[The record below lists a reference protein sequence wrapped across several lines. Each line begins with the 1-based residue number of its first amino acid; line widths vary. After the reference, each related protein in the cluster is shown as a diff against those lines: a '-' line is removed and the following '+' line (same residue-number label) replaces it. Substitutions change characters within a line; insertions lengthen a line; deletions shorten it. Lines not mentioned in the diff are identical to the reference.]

1 MSEIAKNIR
10 KLRKKKEMTQ
20 EELAEKLFVTRQAVS
35 NWETGKNQPDVEMLM
50 NMAGVL
56 EVDVKEL
63 LYSLT
68 PQEQERRRKRI
79 IPAAV
84 LCALAALVWGA
95 FLLCVGPAA
104 EAYRHTYIGSDYYF
118 CVMVLR
124 PLAFLLS
131 GAAIPA
137 VISVWRDLH
146 PQKAWLRWLMLALAG
161 GFLLIYIGL
170 WVSLS
175 YYSDHVGFGPVSYRT
190 VTIWIARWEQQ
201 AWTFLIPGAFI
212 FCGFP
217 RKAG

>member
-68 PQEQERRRKRI
+68 PQEQEQRRKRI

-84 LCALAALVWGA
+84 LCALAVLLWVA
-95 FLLCVGPAA
+95 FLLCVGPTA
-104 EAYRHTYIGSDYYF
+104 EAYRHTYIGSDYFF
-118 CVMVLR
+118 CLIVLR
-124 PLAFLLS
+124 PLAILLS

-161 GFLLIYIGL
+161 GFLLVYIVEAGCVLFGL
-170 WVSLS
+170 YNVRIGILS
-175 YYSDHVGFGPVSYRT
+175 YS
-190 VTIWIARWEQQ
+190 TITSWIWMTRQT
-201 AWTFLIPGAFI
+201 WTFLIPGAFA

>member
-68 PQEQERRRKRI
+68 PQEQEQRRKRI

-84 LCALAALVWGA
+84 LCALAALLWVA
-95 FLLCVGPAA
+95 FLLCIGPTA
-104 EAYRHTYIGSDYYF
+104 EAYRHTYIGSGYFF
-118 CVMVLR
+118 CVIVLR

-146 PQKAWLRWLMLALAG
+146 PQKAWLLWLMLALAG
-161 GFLLIYIGL
+161 GFLLVYIVEAGCVLFGL
-170 WVSLS
+170 YNVRIGILS
-175 YYSDHVGFGPVSYRT
+175 YS
-190 VTIWIARWEQQ
+190 TIISWVWMTRQ
-201 AWTFLIPGAFI
+201 AWIFLIPGAFA